1 MMASITIDLD
11 GNAAEQLQE
20 LDNELSTTSGE
31 VQELTTST
39 AKLAKVQEHQ
49 VTVIEQQRGS
59 YVTLAAETAGLVKES
74 VKLVRMFGELAYG
87 AELTAMRLTEY
98 AGKALIDAI
107 ETTAKFAVGAIGVTA
122 AIKAWRG
129 ETDRNKASQ
138 DDLTQSTAEL
148 TDRQMALAKS
158 IGLSVAANVAG
169 LGPALAAARVSTWA
183 YAELLS
189 RTGERIDELG
199 NKTNNLDRLREASAG
214 LKSDL
219 AAVGSEVGTVL
230 KGMAV
235 AATPLL
241 RVIGEQGP
249 KAWKA
254 MDEAVTRHNDRMIE
268 NINLLR
274 DAVIG
279 TRELE
284 AANAKLEAQREKEK
298 SGFEAIRNVN
308 ATFAEQQKER
318 ARAAEIAS
326 IKTVEGIERE
336 IQATRERSARE
347 AQAGQDAEAIGR
359 RLLTDLN
366 ALENQR
372 TKIHEEEVAKQ
383 TASDQRASQLRKSY
397 DENYTKFVEGQQQI
411 RVKAMQAEYDRE
423 KERLDDLAAYR
434 RQVAADRRSELIS
447 DFEATIKARAEQQ
460 KAAVEGLKTDAKV
473 AAQRKIDRDTE
484 EALHALKVRR
494 IKNEANEAIEAAKTE
509 SEQRKAAIEGTR
521 KLEAAEAEFRRR
533 QKVQQIE
540 DETAAA
546 RRSVEIEKDKQAKL
560 KAAREEA
567 LDKAGIKGEDLLKGA
582 DRRDVL
588 ANVREQ
594 ARRQA
599 ESRTREYS
607 GFLLK
612 GAPSDENRE
621 KYARLQRQAQ
631 EKAMD
636 EAQRDFMK
644 GKTDPQQLAQAQ
656 AQAAQKQLVT
666 AQSQGKLSADVVQT
680 LTMAIRTSAE
690 QQATTEALQK
700 QVADLQKA
708 AGVVGQRAQQTRKQG
723 QGGSLF

>member
-1 MMASITIDLD
+1 MASITINLD
-11 GNAAEQLQE
+11 GNAAEQLQL
-20 LDNELSTTSGE
+20 LDEGLSQTTGE
-31 VQELTTST
+31 IRDLTTSS
-39 AKLAKVQEHQ
+39 AKLAKVQEQ
-49 VTVIEQQRGS
+49 QITVIQQQRGS
-59 YVTLAAETAGLVKES
+59 YVSLAAETAGLVKES
-74 VKLVRMFGELAYG
+74 VKLVRTFGELAYG
-87 AELTAMRLTEY
+87 AELTALKLTEY

-107 ETTAKFAVGAIGVTA
+107 ETSAKLAVGAIGVTA

-129 ETDRNKASQ
+129 ETDSSKTSQ

-148 TDRQMALAKS
+148 TDRQIALAKS

-169 LGPALAAARVSTWA
+169 LGPALAAVRVSTWA
-183 YAELLS
+183 YSELLS

-230 KGMAV
+230 KNMAV
-235 AATPLL
+235 EATPLFTL
-241 RVIGEQGP
+241 IREQGP

-254 MDEAVTRHNDRMIE
+254 VDEAVTRHNDAMIE

-274 DAVIG
+274 DVLIG

-284 AANAKLEAQREKEK
+284 AANAKLEAQREKERG
-298 SGFEAIRNVN
+298 GFEGLRRVN
-308 ATFAEQQKER
+308 EQLASEQKDR

-326 IKTVEGIERE
+326 IKTVEALENE
-336 IQATRERSARE
+336 IRATRERIARQ
-347 AQAGQDAEAIGR
+347 AQVGEQGAEFER
-359 RLLTDLN
+359 RAHAELN
-366 ALENQR
+366 ALEARR
-372 TKIHEEEVAKQ
+372 TRIHEEELAKQ

-397 DENYTKFVEGQQQI
+397 DEMYTKFVEGQAQI
-411 RVKAMQAEYDRE
+411 RAKTMQAEYDRE

-434 RQVAADRRSELIS
+434 RQAAADRRSELIS
-447 DFEATIKARAEQQ
+447 DVEATLKARAEQQ
-460 KAAVEGLKTDAKV
+460 KAAVEGMQTDAKA

-484 EALHALKVRR
+484 EALHALRVRR
-494 IKNEANEAIEAAKTE
+494 IKNEANEAIEAAQTE
-509 SEQRKAAIEGTR
+509 AEMRKAAIEGTR

-546 RRSVEIEKDKQAKL
+546 RRSVEIEKDRQAKL

-567 LDKAGIKGEDLLKGA
+567 LGKAGIKGEDLLKGA

-588 ANVREQ
+588 ANLREQ
-594 ARRQA
+594 ASRQA
-599 ESRTREYS
+599 EQRTREYG
-607 GFLLK
+607 GFLVR
-612 GAPSDENRE
+612 GAIPSDENRE

-636 EAQRDFMK
+636 EAQRDFLK

-656 AQAAQKQLVT
+656 AQAAQKQLFT

-680 LTMAIRTSAE
+680 LQQAIRTSAE

-708 AGVVGQRAQQTRKQG
+708 AGVIGQRAQQTRKQG